1 MRKDYDMS
9 GKPVAIIRS
18 KRTAVNEKQFEM
30 SLKVDERMSPEFKI
44 LLFTIVDGEIV
55 ADSMSFEIEKCLN
68 HPVSYLLLWF
78 YWAM

>member
-1 MRKDYDMS
+1 MMPKDYDMS
-9 GKPVAIIRS
+9 GKPVASIRS

-55 ADSMSFEIEKCLN
+55 ADSMSFEIEKCLS
-68 HPVSYLLLWF
+68 HPVSY
-78 YWAM
+78 

>member
-9 GKPVAIIRS
+9 GKPVASIRS

-55 ADSMSFEIEKCLN
+55 ADSMSFEIEKCLS
-68 HPVSYLLLWF
+68 HPVSYSIIMCF
-78 YWAM
+78 Y

>member
-1 MRKDYDMS
+1 MPKDYDMS
-9 GKPVAIIRS
+9 GKPVASIRS

-55 ADSMSFEIEKCLN
+55 ADSMSFEIEKCLS
-68 HPVSYLLLWF
+68 HPVSY
-78 YWAM
+78 

>member
-1 MRKDYDMS
+1 MRKDYDIS
-9 GKPVAIIRS
+9 GKPVASIRS

-55 ADSMSFEIEKCLN
+55 ADSMSFEIEKCLS
-68 HPVSYLLLWF
+68 HPVSYSIIMCF
-78 YWAM
+78 Y